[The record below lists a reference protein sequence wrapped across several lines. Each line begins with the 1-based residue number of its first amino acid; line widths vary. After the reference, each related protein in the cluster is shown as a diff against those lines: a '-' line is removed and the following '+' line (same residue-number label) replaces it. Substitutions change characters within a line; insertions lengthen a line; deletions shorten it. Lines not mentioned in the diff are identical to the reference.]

1 MRKKAS
7 IEEFIEAGA
16 YYRLYKAIARECALK
31 IVRLV
36 HGRASDSDKLLKCFK
51 RVEAMEVKIG
61 LENYLREDYPEMPN
75 DEFFS
80 FFYGSL
86 NEIRNDIDVKIN
98 EKSREIVNE
107 ILKRKE

>member
-16 YYRLYKAIARECALK
+16 YYKLYKVMAQECALN

-51 RVEAMEVKIG
+51 KVEALEAKIG
-61 LENYLREDYPEMPN
+61 LENYLQKDYPEMPN

-86 NEIRNDIDVKIN
+86 NEVRNDIDVKIN
-98 EKSREIVNE
+98 EKAREIVNE